1 MVFSKQ
7 YRRLQCP
14 PEMLSDGSA
23 TLIKALLQAQVRILV
38 LIMMSVAITGCS
50 IFGDDEIDID
60 TQTGEQQMYRQAQ
73 RYLGSSNYDLAIA
86 SLQSL
91 ESRYP
96 FGKFAEQA
104 QLELIYAYHGAFQN
118 EAAIEAADRFIR
130 LHPTHPDV
138 DYAFYMKGV
147 AAYDL
152 TEDFISGLMPSDD
165 SKRDVSRVRESF
177 AEFSQLIARYPNS
190 RYAPDARARMVYL
203 RNMLARHEIHVA
215 NYYFRRGA
223 YMAALKRGQNVVEN
237 MQQST
242 AVADGLAVMAQAYAL
257 MDLDDLAQD
266 TLSVLCVNYPEHP
279 MLEENCS
286 IASEFRFD
294 KLERSWV
301 NRASLGLFDPPKPPQ
316 FDYRPAVGGNES
328 DDSSW
333 WPF

>member
-1 MVFSKQ
+1 M
-7 YRRLQCP
+7 
-14 PEMLSDGSA
+14 
-23 TLIKALLQAQVRILV
+23 
-38 LIMMSVAITGCS
+38 
-50 IFGDDEIDID
+50 IF
-60 TQTGEQQMYRQAQ
+60 
-73 RYLGSSNYDLAIA
+73 
-86 SLQSL
+86 
-91 ESRYP
+91 
-96 FGKFAEQA
+96 
-104 QLELIYAYHGAFQN
+104 AYHGAFQH

-152 TEDFISGLMPSDD
+152 TEDFLSGLIPSDD
-165 SKRDVSRVRESF
+165 SKRDVSRARESF

-190 RYAPDARARMVYL
+190 RYAPDARARMIYL

-257 MDLDDLAQD
+257 MNLDDLAQD

-286 IASEFRFD
+286 IATEFRFD
-294 KLERSWV
+294 KLEHSWI
-301 NRASLGLFDPPKPPQ
+301 NRASFGLFDPPKPPQ
-316 FDYRPAVGGNES
+316 FDYRPTVVDSES
-328 DDSSW
+328 DDGSW

>member
-7 YRRLQCP
+7 YRRLQCAS
-14 PEMLSDGSA
+14 EMLSDGSP
-23 TLIKALLQAQVRILV
+23 TLIKALLQTQMRMLA
-38 LIMMSVAITGCS
+38 LIMISVVVSGCTL
-50 IFGDDEIDID
+50 FGDDEIATD
-60 TQTGEQQMYRQAQ
+60 TLSGEQQMYREAQ
-73 RYLGSSNYDLAIA
+73 RYIASSNYDLAIA
-86 SLQSL
+86 TLQSL

-104 QLELIYAYHGAFQN
+104 QLELIFAYHGAFQN

-147 AAYDL
+147 APYDL
-152 TEDFISGLMPSDD
+152 TEDFLSGLIPSDD
-165 SKRDVSRVRESF
+165 SKRDVSRARESF

-190 RYAPDARARMVYL
+190 RYAPDARARMIYL

-257 MDLDDLAQD
+257 MNLDDLAQD

-286 IASEFRFD
+286 IATEFRFD
-294 KLERSWV
+294 KLEHSWI
-301 NRASLGLFDPPKPPQ
+301 NRASFGLFDPPKPPQ
-316 FDYRPAVGGNES
+316 FDYRPTVVDSES
-328 DDSSW
+328 DDGSW

>member
-7 YRRLQCP
+7 YRRLQCAT
-14 PEMLSDGSA
+14 EMLSDGSP
-23 TLIKALLQAQVRILV
+23 TLIKALLQTQMRMLA
-38 LIMMSVAITGCS
+38 LIMISVVVSGCTL
-50 IFGDDEIDID
+50 FGDDEIATD
-60 TQTGEQQMYRQAQ
+60 TLSGEQQMYREAQ
-73 RYLGSSNYDLAIA
+73 RYIASSSYDLAIA
-86 SLQSL
+86 TLQSL

-104 QLELIYAYHGAFQN
+104 QLELIFAYHGAFQN

-152 TEDFISGLMPSDD
+152 TEDFLSGLIPSDD
-165 SKRDVSRVRESF
+165 SKRDVSRARESF

-190 RYAPDARARMVYL
+190 RYAPDARARMIYL

-257 MDLDDLAQD
+257 MNLDDLAQD

-286 IASEFRFD
+286 IATEFRFD
-294 KLERSWV
+294 KLEHSWI
-301 NRASLGLFDPPKPPQ
+301 NRASFGLFDPPKPPQ
-316 FDYRPAVGGNES
+316 FDYRPTVVDSES
-328 DDSSW
+328 DDGSW

>member
-7 YRRLQCP
+7 YRRLQCAT
-14 PEMLSDGSA
+14 EMLSDGSP
-23 TLIKALLQAQVRILV
+23 TLIKALLQTQMRMLA
-38 LIMMSVAITGCS
+38 LIMISVVVSGCTL
-50 IFGDDEIDID
+50 FGDDEIATD
-60 TQTGEQQMYRQAQ
+60 TLSGEQQMYREAQ
-73 RYLGSSNYDLAIA
+73 RYIASSNYDLAIA
-86 SLQSL
+86 TLQSL

-104 QLELIYAYHGAFQN
+104 QLELIFAYHGAFQN

-138 DYAFYMKGV
+138 DYAFYIKGV

-152 TEDFISGLMPSDD
+152 TEDFLSGLIPSDD
-165 SKRDVSRVRESF
+165 SKRDVSRARESF

-190 RYAPDARARMVYL
+190 RYAPDARARMIYL

-257 MDLDDLAQD
+257 MNLDDLAQD

-286 IASEFRFD
+286 IATEFRFD
-294 KLERSWV
+294 KLEHSWI
-301 NRASLGLFDPPKPPQ
+301 NRASFGLFDPPKPPQ
-316 FDYRPAVGGNES
+316 FDYRPTVVDSES
-328 DDSSW
+328 DDGSW